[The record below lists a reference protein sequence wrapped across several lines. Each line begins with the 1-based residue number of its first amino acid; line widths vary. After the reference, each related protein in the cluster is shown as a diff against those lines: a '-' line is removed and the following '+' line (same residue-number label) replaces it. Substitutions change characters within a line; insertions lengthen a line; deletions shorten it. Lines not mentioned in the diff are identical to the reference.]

1 MNGGDLRFH
10 ISRKCFTEE
19 AVRFWMAEL
28 GCALKYIHSQG
39 IIHRD
44 LKPDNVLLDSEGHV
58 HLADFVCLIL
68 IFYPLP
74 FTSVYHAG
82 TATDFV
88 QPRMSRRT
96 FDRASLLQASL
107 EPWRISPQRCTRVVG
122 TTLKSIGGLWVS
134 HSMNVSTT
142 RYASSHLPL
151 WPI

>member
-58 HLADFVCLIL
+58 HLADFVCSAMLAVFL
-68 IFYPLP
+68 STANLTGYRMLPPIFDLENL
-74 FTSVYHAG
+74 
-82 TATDFV
+82 
-88 QPRMSRRT
+88 SR
-96 FDRASLLQASL
+96 ANQ
-107 EPWRISPQRCTRVVG
+107 EP
-122 TTLKSIGGLWVS
+122 
-134 HSMNVSTT
+134 
-142 RYASSHLPL
+142 
-151 WPI
+151 

>member
-1 MNGGDLRFH
+1 
-10 ISRKCFTEE
+10 
-19 AVRFWMAEL
+19 VRFWMAEL

-68 IFYPLP
+68 LFYHLP
-74 FTSVYHAG
+74 SISVYYAG

-96 FDRASLLQASL
+96 SDQASLSQASL
-107 EPWRISPQRCTRVVG
+107 EPWRTSPRRCTRVVA

-134 HSMNVSTT
+134 HSTNASTT
-142 RYASSHLPL
+142 RYASSHLP
-151 WPI
+151 WSPI